1 MCDCRE
7 RFVRFVRFVPFSL
20 QYVQDIKEGDI
31 RLLSTQKRVP
41 AIPILPPAA
50 STPAAHSSS
59 YGGSY
64 IRISQVPVWRYPRP
78 PLLPWDQ
85 HPSSLCFSFCN
96 PPPLTR
102 LFPWWFFQEAKNKGR
117 NDLLGASLVS
127 GLQAPSARGGHGGG
141 GGGGSRSRGKAS
153 SLSERFDVLE
163 TRRSRASAAKP
174 PAGKGGG
181 GKAKASLSATFD
193 LLERRSG
200 TKTASK
206 AGAPA
211 KRNIAGAARPP
222 RKR

>member
-1 MCDCRE
+1 MCDCRVRD
-7 RFVRFVRFVPFSL
+7 RFVRFSL
-20 QYVQDIKEGDI
+20 QYVQDIYGGRHSLTVDTEACA
-31 RLLSTQKRVP
+31 SNTYTTTNS
-41 AIPILPPAA
+41 

-59 YGGSY
+59 YGGS
-64 IRISQVPVWRYPRP
+64 SDFSSACLALSSST
-78 PLLPWDQ
+78 LLPWDQ

-96 PPPLTR
+96 PPPVTPLLSR
-102 LFPWWFFQEAKNKGR
+102 WFFQEAKNKGR
-117 NDLLGASLVS
+117 NDPLGASLVS

-181 GKAKASLSATFD
+181 GKAKASLSATFEV
-193 LLERRSG
+193 LERRSG

-206 AGAPA
+206 AGARA
-211 KRNIAGAARPP
+211 KRNTAGAARPP
-222 RKR
+222 GKR